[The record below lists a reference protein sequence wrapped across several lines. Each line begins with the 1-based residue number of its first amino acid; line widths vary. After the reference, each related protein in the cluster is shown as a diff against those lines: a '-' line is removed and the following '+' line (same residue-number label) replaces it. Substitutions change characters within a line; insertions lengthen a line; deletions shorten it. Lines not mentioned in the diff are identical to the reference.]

1 MAVDWINQHLDRST
15 SVAIF
20 TDSQSLYMALLGYSP
35 DLAPLRLSINN
46 TVVLSYI
53 QWIPGHCDIR
63 GNILADSAA
72 KFATTYPSPP
82 KAVTLSSACAAI
94 SKVTRDPPLTTPAP
108 GRCTLT
114 IPVIR
119 RRVCFPGKISPCWSS
134 CEAATIWG

>member
-1 MAVDWINQHLDRST
+1 
-15 SVAIF
+15 
-20 TDSQSLYMALLGYSP
+20 MALLGYSP

-94 SKVTRDPPLTTPAP
+94 RKVTRDPPPNHPAP
-108 GRCTLT
+108 GEYTRTT
-114 IPVIR
+114 PVTGK
-119 RRVCFPGKISPCWSS
+119 RVCSPGRISLCWLS
-134 CEAATIWG
+134 CESAIT